1 MVISI
6 GNGVLK
12 GNDPNSLSEF
22 GGGITL
28 TDNWFR
34 GVLKSMDWAK
44 RKATTGKFETSAQ
57 FLAEEQFTFQIASG
71 QWSIP
76 MTSLLTLSST
86 LIKYLFHTY
95 PLESTHST
103 LKVLKTFPYEA
114 LLTIVK
120 LLLHFQTVQPVNFYQ
135 CN

>member
-1 MVISI
+1 MIFWKMVVSI

-12 GNDPNSLSEF
+12 GNDTNSLSEF

-44 RKATTGKFETSAQ
+44 RKGTAGKLEPSAQ

-71 QWSIP
+71 QWSIT

-86 LIKYLFHTY
+86 LIRYLFHTY
-95 PLESTHST
+95 PLESAHST
-103 LKVLKTFPYEA
+103 LKVLKTFP
-114 LLTIVK
+114 
-120 LLLHFQTVQPVNFYQ
+120 
-135 CN
+135 